1 MCVLSCSVVSDS
13 FVTPW
18 TVACQAPLSMGLF
31 RQEYWNGLPFPPPEN
46 LPDPGIE
53 PVSLESLTLVGR
65 FFATVPPGKTTTEAQ
80 YHIYWV
86 SNDTLQSYHISW
98 AFSLRSFHTFSSL
111 LIQLKPLPTSLISRV
126 ESSKLTENIE
136 VIKWEHLKTLTNSI
150 TQTHAPVTIGCL
162 FPFMME
168 ELSELLFR
176 SFSWPVH

>member
-86 SNDTLQSYHISW
+86 SNDTLQSYHIS
-98 AFSLRSFHTFSSL
+98 
-111 LIQLKPLPTSLISRV
+111 
-126 ESSKLTENIE
+126 
-136 VIKWEHLKTLTNSI
+136 
-150 TQTHAPVTIGCL
+150 
-162 FPFMME
+162 
-168 ELSELLFR
+168 
-176 SFSWPVH
+176 